1 MKIFKALRVAFK
13 AFLAELNSKNPQNF
27 FPPSAESQKFLLG
40 ESLEQDASPVFHRR
54 SEAIELL
61 AALQREARFIDFI
74 KDDLSDTNCSR
85 DTLFEVVKMV
95 HDRCAETCE
104 KYFAIRPLVGE
115 IKQGASKAPKGDSAQ
130 EKNTTQLKS
139 TTEDT
144 NSQPNKRIIHPGWH
158 ATRCDLPV
166 WQGDKKDEFILAPRE
181 YEV

>member
-1 MKIFKALRVAFK
+1 MKFFKALGVAFK
-13 AFLAELNSKNPQNF
+13 AFFAEFNSENSQNF
-27 FPPSAESQKFLLG
+27 LPPTSESQSSITSDF
-40 ESLEQDASPVFHRR
+40 QDRAPSHISHQR

-61 AALQREARFIDFI
+61 VALQREARFIDFI

-104 KYFAIRPLVGE
+104 KYFAIIPLVGE
-115 IKQGASKAPKGDSAQ
+115 IKQGASKAPKGDSAH

-139 TTEDT
+139 TTEDA
-144 NSQPNKRIIHPGWH
+144 NSQPNKRIIHPGWY